1 MLITHAGAPLRSL
14 DPLYF
19 MIRPEPRAARQMQ
32 RIGSQLRA
40 ENKLAGRVLEE
51 TRLHVTLLFLCSFG
65 QLTREAF
72 AAIREAAATVVMPV
86 FLAGFD
92 WAVSFGNGSNR
103 PLVLRGYDTV
113 AGVML
118 LRRELVAAL
127 KSIGL
132 RSVTEN
138 YTPHVTLLR
147 DTERIDDRPIDEIR
161 WRVREFALIR
171 SYYGQSRHEVLGRW
185 QLHG

>member
-1 MLITHAGAPLRSL
+1 MLITDAGAPLRSS

-19 MIRPEPRAARQMQ
+19 MLRPEPRAARQMQ
-32 RIGSQLRA
+32 RVGSQLRA
-40 ENKLAGRVLEE
+40 ENKLAGRLVEE
-51 TRLHVTLLFLCSFG
+51 TRLHVTLLFLCRFG

-72 AAIREAAATVVMPV
+72 AAIRKTAAMIAMPA

-127 KSIGL
+127 KPIGL

-147 DTERIDDRPIDEIR
+147 ETERIDDRPIEEIR
-161 WRVREFALIR
+161 WPAREFALIR

-185 QLHG
+185 PLHG